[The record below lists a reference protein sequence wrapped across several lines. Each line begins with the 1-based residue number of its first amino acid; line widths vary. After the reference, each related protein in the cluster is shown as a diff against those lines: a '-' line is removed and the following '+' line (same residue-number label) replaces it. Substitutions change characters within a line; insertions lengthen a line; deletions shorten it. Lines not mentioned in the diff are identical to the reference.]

1 MTPEFSRTVPLA
13 RISDGMRRA
22 VEANEAERAA
32 VAARLGLNAVRQL
45 RCSFHLSPAEPGAVL
60 ATGKLRARVT
70 QTCVISLEPFETEVA
85 EDFRVRF
92 VPAGTESDAIDVE
105 TDDEIPYE
113 GTALDL
119 GDAAV
124 EQLALALEPFPRKPG
139 AELPETPEEATGP
152 FAALA
157 RLRGRQ

>member
-1 MTPEFSRTVPLA
+1 MKPEFSRTLPLA
-13 RISDGMRRA
+13 RIGGATSRT
-22 VEANEAERAA
+22 VEAREPERAA
-32 VAARLGLNAVRQL
+32 VAARLGLNAVHQL
-45 RCSFHLSPAEPGAVL
+45 RCGFQLCPAEPGAVL

-70 QTCVISLEPFETEVA
+70 QTCVVSLEPFETVVN

-92 VPAGTESDAIDVE
+92 VPAGTESDNIDLD
-105 TDDEIPYE
+105 TDDEIPYQ

-119 GDAAV
+119 GEAAV

-139 AELPETPEEATGP
+139 AELPEAAEEATGP

-157 RLRGRQ
+157 RLRGR